1 MLVTAKCYGISCVW
15 ADTGIKISK
24 ITDELSEYGKILFMD
39 NRIIA
44 WIDKDMSRQEISKIL
59 DDIGLDD
66 FYVENINVDRAL
78 QNNDFFAAWLR
89 ERISENAIKEI
100 EENHQEDLEKMNQN
114 IQKANEL
121 LRKEATYGR

>member
-1 MLVTAKCYGISCVW
+1 MTAKCYGISCVW

-59 DDIGLDD
+59 DNIGLDD

-100 EENHQEDLEKMNQN
+100 EENHQEDLAKMNQN

>member
-1 MLVTAKCYGISCVW
+1 MTAKCYGISCVW

-89 ERISENAIKEI
+89 ERISEDAIKEI
-100 EENHQEDLEKMNQN
+100 EENHQEDLAKMNQN

>member
-1 MLVTAKCYGISCVW
+1 MTAKCYGISCVW

-59 DDIGLDD
+59 DNIGLDD

-100 EENHQEDLEKMNQN
+100 EENHQEDLAKMNQN
-114 IQKANEL
+114 IQRANEL

>member
-1 MLVTAKCYGISCVW
+1 MKAKCYGISCVW

-44 WIDKDMSRQEISKIL
+44 WIDKDMSRQEINKIL

>member
-1 MLVTAKCYGISCVW
+1 MKAKCYGISCVW

-24 ITDELSEYGKILFMD
+24 ITDKLSEYGKILFVD

-44 WIDKDMSRQEISKIL
+44 WVDKDMSRQEISKIL

-89 ERISENAIKEI
+89 ERISEDAIKEI
-100 EENHQEDLEKMNQN
+100 EEKHQDDLAKMNQN

>member
-59 DDIGLDD
+59 DNIGLDD

-100 EENHQEDLEKMNQN
+100 EENHQEDLAKMNQN
-114 IQKANEL
+114 IQRANEL

>member
-1 MLVTAKCYGISCVW
+1 MTAKCYGISCVW

-59 DDIGLDD
+59 DNIGLDD

-89 ERISENAIKEI
+89 ERISEDAIKEI
-100 EENHQEDLEKMNQN
+100 EENHQEDLAKMNQN

>member
-1 MLVTAKCYGISCVW
+1 MTAKCYGISCVW

>member
-1 MLVTAKCYGISCVW
+1 MKAKCYGISCVW

-44 WIDKDMSRQEISKIL
+44 WVDKDMSRQEISKIL

-89 ERISENAIKEI
+89 ERISEDAIKEI
-100 EENHQEDLEKMNQN
+100 EEKHQDDLAKMNQN

>member
-1 MLVTAKCYGISCVW
+1 MKAKCYGISCVW

-100 EENHQEDLEKMNQN
+100 EENHQEDLAKMNQN

>member
-1 MLVTAKCYGISCVW
+1 MLVKAKCYGISCVW

-44 WIDKDMSRQEISKIL
+44 WIDEDMSRQEISKIL

-100 EENHQEDLEKMNQN
+100 EENHQEDLAKMNQN

>member
-1 MLVTAKCYGISCVW
+1 MTAKCYGISCVW

-44 WIDKDMSRQEISKIL
+44 WIDKDMSRPEISKIL
-59 DDIGLDD
+59 DNIGLDD

-100 EENHQEDLEKMNQN
+100 EENHQEDLAKMNQN
-114 IQKANEL
+114 IQRANEL

>member
-44 WIDKDMSRQEISKIL
+44 WIDKDMSRQEINKIL

-100 EENHQEDLEKMNQN
+100 EENHQEDLAKMNQN